1 MNLLSPVLR
10 LESGGAEVFHR
21 VRGPVLLVAPHTAA
35 LDAAVIATALPGKH
49 RWQLRAATGDGPLQ
63 RAQVAAGNS
72 LLVLA
77 DLTEPWVGELLTET
91 ELPIIPVGVRGAR
104 AVGGLR
110 DIVRRGLPR
119 PDDRPRV
126 AVRFGAP
133 IRATGTPQQVAEQVA
148 AACARLVAEDE
159 TTWWQALRTDA
170 DRPTA
175 PQGSWREEWH
185 STGPMPRGGPV
196 TRRRIWR

>member
-10 LESGGAEVFHR
+10 LESGGTEVFHR
-21 VRGPVLLVAPHTAA
+21 VSGPVLLVAPHTAD
-35 LDAAVIATALPGKH
+35 LDGAVIAAAVPGAR
-49 RWQLRAATGDGPLQ
+49 RWTLRAAGGDGPVQ
-63 RAQVAAGNS
+63 RAQLAAGNS
-72 LLVLA
+72 LVVLA
-77 DLTEPWVGELLTET
+77 DLDEPWVADLLADTD
-91 ELPIIPVGVRGAR
+91 LPIIPVGVRGAR
-104 AVGGLR
+104 AVGGLG

-126 AVRFGAP
+126 AVRFGSP
-133 IRATGTPQQVAEQVA
+133 IRRDADPRRTVEKVS

-159 TTWWQALRTDA
+159 TTWWDAVRTDQPDA
-170 DRPTA
+170 APESGGWRDR
-175 PQGSWREEWH
+175 WH